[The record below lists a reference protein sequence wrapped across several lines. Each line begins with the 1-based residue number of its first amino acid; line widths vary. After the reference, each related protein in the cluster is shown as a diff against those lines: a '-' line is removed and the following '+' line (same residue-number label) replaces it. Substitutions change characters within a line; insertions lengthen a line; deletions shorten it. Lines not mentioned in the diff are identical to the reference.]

1 MEEASPM
8 FEFLPIPTWDSLHPL
23 VVHMPIG
30 LLLVAPVF
38 MLLGALL
45 PPGRGK
51 PYLIAAWVLM
61 LLGTVST
68 FVAIETGEAA
78 ARLADRTPAIN
89 AVLEHHEELAEQTR
103 LIFSILTVALGIVLV
118 APRLLRKQW
127 NRTYSTI
134 LPLIVLGAYAA
145 GMAVLANT
153 GHNGARLVHEF
164 GVHALVQPST
174 PPPPQAGD

>member
-1 MEEASPM
+1 M

-38 MLLGALL
+38 VLLGALL
-45 PPGRGK
+45 PPARGK

-89 AVLEHHEELAEQTR
+89 AVLEHHEQLAEQTR
-103 LIFSILTVALGIVLV
+103 MIFSILTLAFTVVLA
-118 APRLLRKQW
+118 APKLLRKKW
-127 NRTYSTI
+127 DRIYSTV
-134 LPLIVLGAYAA
+134 LPLIILCAYAA
-145 GMAVLANT
+145 GMAMLANT

-164 GVHALVQPST
+164 GVHALVQPSA
-174 PPPPQAGD
+174 PPPAQAGD